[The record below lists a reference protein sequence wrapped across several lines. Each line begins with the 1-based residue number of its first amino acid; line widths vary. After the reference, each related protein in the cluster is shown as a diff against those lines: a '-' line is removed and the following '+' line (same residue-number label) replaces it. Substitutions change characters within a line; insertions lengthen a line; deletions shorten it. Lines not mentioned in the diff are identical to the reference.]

1 MILIKTQNRLIKTK
15 IPAPGTNKIIKSLKK
30 NESRSMQGQL
40 PIIWS
45 KADGHSLFDIKG
57 NKFIDF
63 TSTIFVTNIGH
74 SNAKLIKNLKKSL
87 DKKLLHSYAYFNKSR
102 EKYLKSLVKFAGV
115 NFNKAFLM
123 SAGTEATEAA
133 LKLMRLYGKKE
144 NKRKLGIIS
153 FNGNWHGRTMGAQM
167 MSGNKKQKEW
177 IGYEDKNIHH
187 IDFPYPWELEN
198 ISPKDFLHNSL
209 KKLKR
214 KIDLK
219 KDVCGFM
226 LETFQGWGAIFY
238 PKEFVKE
245 ISKICKKNK
254 ILLAF
259 DEMQAGFGRTGKK
272 FGYEHY
278 DVKPDLICCGKGM
291 GGGIALSGVI
301 GKKSIMDLPSVGEMS
316 STNSANPLACVAG
329 MSVIDEIN
337 NKKIL
342 KRVNENGNILKTG
355 LEQIMKKNS
364 SSIKYVMGKGMIYAL
379 IFDKEINDIGN
390 KLKKVCFRAMQN
402 GLLVVY
408 TGRESIKIGPPLT
421 ITKKAIKE
429 GLQVLDEQIANVFKK
444 NKSK

>member
-1 MILIKTQNRLIKTK
+1 MILIKTHNRFIKTK
-15 IPAPGTNKIIKSLKK
+15 IPAPGTNKIIKSLEKS
-30 NESRSMQGQL
+30 ESKSMQGQL
-40 PIIWS
+40 PIVWS
-45 KADGHSLFDIKG
+45 KAEGHSLFDIAG

-63 TSTIFVTNIGH
+63 TSTIFVANIGH
-74 SNAKLIKNLKKSL
+74 SNANLIKNLKKTL
-87 DKKLLHSYAYFNKSR
+87 DKKLLHSYAYLNDSR
-102 EKYLKSLVKFAGV
+102 EKYLKNLVKFAGK
-115 NFNKAFLM
+115 NFEKAFLM

-133 LKLMRLYGKKE
+133 LKLMRLYGQKVK
-144 NKRKLGIIS
+144 KRKLGIICID
-153 FNGNWHGRTMGAQM
+153 GNWHGRTMGAQM
-167 MSGNKKQKEW
+167 MSGNKEQKKW

-187 IDFPYPWELEN
+187 IKFPYPWKLEK
-198 ISPKDFLHNSL
+198 ITPKDFLNKCL
-209 KKLKR
+209 KKLKK

-219 KDVCGFM
+219 KDICGFM

-245 ISKICKKNK
+245 ISKLCKQNK
-254 ILLAF
+254 ILLTF

-291 GGGIALSGVI
+291 GGGVALSGVI
-301 GKKSIMDLPSVGEMS
+301 GKKKIMDLPSIGEMS

-342 KRVNENGNILKTG
+342 KKVNENGKYLKTG
-355 LEQIMKKNS
+355 LENIMNQNS
-364 SSIKYVMGKGMIYAL
+364 NSIKYVMGKGMIYAL
-379 IFDKEINDIGN
+379 IFDKQIPNIGM
-390 KLKKVCFRAMQN
+390 KLKKICFGAMQN

-421 ITKKAIKE
+421 ISREAIEE
-429 GLQVLDEQIANVFKK
+429 GLEVLQEQISKVFKK
-444 NKSK
+444 NN